1 MAKTAVASR
10 AEVIRKP
17 LMSGHCAS
25 HRTGDTLSEAQAISH
40 DRCVRNG
47 AGQRANPAKEFQ
59 PCPCRFHYDTDESG
73 EPAEIY
79 ECGGCG
85 REIVE
90 AWYWPV
96 DEDGETRYTHIDG
109 TGRALGEECENEPK
123 VSRNPVTRIKTC
135 PQCGVEMDAD
145 DPNRLCG
152 ECQAAEDD
160 FSDLD
165 FDDDDFSDLD
175 DL

>member
-1 MAKTAVASR
+1 MS
-10 AEVIRKP
+10 EVIRKP

-25 HRTGDTLSEAQAISH
+25 HSTHEELSEAQAASH
-40 DRCVRNG
+40 QRCVNNG
-47 AGQRANPAKEFQ
+47 GGNRANPKREFQ
-59 PCPCRFHYDTDESG
+59 PCPCPYHYGTDADG
-73 EPAEIY
+73 NPAEVY

-90 AWYWPV
+90 AWYWPL
-96 DEDGETRYTHIDG
+96 DDDGDPRYTHIDE
-109 TGRALGEECENEPK
+109 TGRALGEDCVSAP
-123 VSRNPVTRIKTC
+123 VSRNVEPDPEPEPVERIKTC

-152 ECQAAEDD
+152 ECAAEEVDEDD

-165 FDDDDFSDLD
+165 AMLD
-175 DL
+175 DLDL